1 MSSICNVLR
10 YEVLLLKF
18 WGYKIAASLWKR
30 VVMLITEMDDGFCAL
45 QGARD
50 MQPSSC
56 SVGDSCP
63 PVQGRTNA
71 HGNHDPLVPY
81 LTPGVFRNRTTNLQL
96 ASVFMDFRLL
106 LLSPSTSYRDS
117 SQIFGACRDC
127 TKPSKWGPDLHHHR
141 VSTTSVSAVQSLF
154 TLFCEGAKDSLAT
167 HVHHAPRLYPYGC
180 FNLKLTSYSST
191 QLYCVGKDLR
201 CHGRKCII
209 WDIINCPLSTSCYT
223 GISINHLK
231 FLNSRLR
238 CFCRNGEHLWFS
250 EDALAAQICTIF
262 APASALSRG

>member
-1 MSSICNVLR
+1 
-10 YEVLLLKF
+10 
-18 WGYKIAASLWKR
+18 
-30 VVMLITEMDDGFCAL
+30 MLITEMDDGFCAL

-127 TKPSKWGPDLHHHR
+127 TKPSKYKEARTFIITESQLPL
-141 VSTTSVSAVQSLF
+141 S
-154 TLFCEGAKDSLAT
+154 
-167 HVHHAPRLYPYGC
+167 
-180 FNLKLTSYSST
+180 
-191 QLYCVGKDLR
+191 QLYNPYLLFSAKV
-201 CHGRKCII
+201 RKIHSPPMCIMLLDFI
-209 WDIINCPLSTSCYT
+209 LTVVL
-223 GISINHLK
+223 IS
-231 FLNSRLR
+231 S
-238 CFCRNGEHLWFS
+238 
-250 EDALAAQICTIF
+250 
-262 APASALSRG
+262 